1 MKVKEK
7 PCKAIGKAIASDIK
21 GCGKSVLKRT
31 YGLCDGCYKDW
42 LFNTPEGKEKQKQN
56 LPKCGE
62 CGERFIPFHN
72 NSLQK
77 YCIENEECIQAQV
90 KHAQEQEI
98 KKAEREKNK
107 YNVDS
112 MSAPKYWSIYIQPI
126 VNNIARLIDE
136 GQPCI
141 GTGKPAKKKN
151 GGHYHSVGSNLTLS
165 LNLHNIHLQS
175 EHSNN
180 HKGGD
185 SKRYRHNLIKVYTPE
200 YADYIDMFL
209 MQCPELHLT
218 KDDLIEL
225 KPRLNAIK
233 RRLDKLGMIYPAKVR
248 MRLRDEINQEI
259 NIYQDEFASFEE
271 YSHNKLSNSL

>member
-1 MKVKEK
+1 MKVKKK
-7 PCKAIGKAIASDIK
+7 PCKAIGKARVSDVD

-31 YGLCDGCYKDW
+31 YGLCDGCYREW
-42 LFNTPEGKEKQKQN
+42 LFNTPEGKEKQRQS

-62 CGERFIPFHN
+62 CGERFTPFHN

-77 YCIENEECIQAQV
+77 YCVENEECIQAQV
-90 KHAQEQEI
+90 KHAQDHEI
-98 KKAEREKNK
+98 RKAEREKQKHNL
-107 YNVDS
+107 DD
-112 MSAPKYWSIYIQPI
+112 MTLIKYWSSYIQPI
-126 VNNIARLIDE
+126 INNIARLIDH

-180 HKGGD
+180 SKGGD
-185 SKRYRHNLIKVYTPE
+185 SKRYRHNLIKVYSPE
-200 YADYIDMFL
+200 YAEYIDMFL
-209 MQCPELHLT
+209 MQCPTLNLT

-225 KPRLNAIK
+225 KPRLSAIK
-233 RRLDKLGMIYPAKVR
+233 RRLEKLDMIYPPKVR

-271 YSHNKLSNSL
+271 YLHNKLSNSF